1 MVYWDQRRG
10 GEERVCHPRGRLL
23 RNGSFPCVKYWDT
36 QSLCENDLNS
46 NEGTNDLWVAYWA
59 QRKWMWMPVGHLGP
73 GRASTYKSLGVPSWT
88 RMGFYEWLSLNVL
101 VFFGVLEH
109 CTDCL

>member
-1 MVYWDQRRG
+1 M
-10 GEERVCHPRGRLL
+10 CHPRDRLL
-23 RNGSFPCVKYWDT
+23 RNGSFSCVKCWDT

-59 QRKWMWMPVGHLGP
+59 QRKWMWIAGGHFGP

-88 RMGFYEWLSLNVL
+88 RMGFYEWLSLIK
-101 VFFGVLEH
+101 
-109 CTDCL
+109 CLGIFRGIGALHGLFVKAAT